1 MLANSVSPPL
11 LVGFLAHLGDHRVG
25 RDRLEETIDVD
36 IAPAARKLDVLIR
49 GTNCSSSTPAAMS
62 TPLISAPR
70 AGLTGLAVMVLKSV
84 LISVEFTRPDS
95 WFQTMRRALITR
107 HEG

>member
-1 MLANSVSPPL
+1 
-11 LVGFLAHLGDHRVG
+11 VG

-49 GTNCSSSTPAAMS
+49 GT
-62 TPLISAPR
+62 APR